1 MDALYQEK
9 IDAIPLL
16 ELEGITK
23 AYAGVKALNNV
34 SFRVQSGRVHGLIGA
49 NGAGKST
56 LIKVLAGVE
65 MPDSGVIYMDGEQVR
80 IANPHISTMLGL
92 SFIHQEL
99 SLIEHFNVIE
109 NITLGLPKKTKFGLI
124 DWQYMRKKVQN
135 VIDRI
140 NLKVPLNTPVK
151 ELSIADQWLVSI
163 GRALFQNAKFIAMD
177 EPTASLSESEVAMLF
192 EVIRDITINQNIA
205 VVYVSHRLDE
215 IMEICDEITVM
226 KDGQKV
232 LHSSTNQMS
241 KAEIIDSIAGFHVA
255 ALKGKSQNHDDEHVI
270 LELDHISDG
279 GKVKDVSLK
288 LHQGEILGLSGL
300 VGAGRTELA
309 QIIFGVKHQ
318 IKGNMKFNNKD
329 FNPENPMDAIKRGIA
344 LIPED
349 RRTEGLILNKNVNFN
364 LNLPNLGLIR
374 PFKWL
379 PVISLKRASKI
390 SRELIQR
397 LHIKTNT
404 EEAPILSLSGGNQ
417 QKVVIGK
424 WLERNPELV
433 IMDEPTRGV
442 DVGARSEIY
451 SIIIEMSKRGISF
464 LIISSDVEELP
475 GLCDRVIVMV
485 EGRVSG
491 ELENTMITKE
501 AILKLSFS
509 NNDKKLHNDGIAQN
523 NLNEANLR

>member
-1 MDALYQEK
+1 MWNNSSPNH
-9 IDAIPLL
+9 IPLL

-23 AYAGVKALNNV
+23 AYAGVRALDDV

-65 MPDSGVIYMDGEQVR
+65 MPDSGVIHMDGELVR
-80 IANPHISTMLGL
+80 IANPHTSTMLGL

-124 DWQYMRKKVQN
+124 DWKFMSNKVQG
-135 VIDRI
+135 VIDKI

-163 GRALFQNAKFIAMD
+163 GRALYQNAKFIAMD
-177 EPTASLSESEVAMLF
+177 EPTASLSESEVSMLF

-226 KDGQKV
+226 KDGKNV
-232 LHSSTNQMS
+232 LHSSVNQMS
-241 KAEIIDSIAGFHVA
+241 KSEIINSIAGFQVA
-255 ALKGKSQNHDDEHVI
+255 ALKAKTQNHDNEHVI
-270 LELDHISDG
+270 LELNHISDG
-279 GKVKDVSLK
+279 GKVKDISLK
-288 LHQGEILGLSGL
+288 LRQGEILGLSGL
-300 VGAGRTELA
+300 VGAGRTEVA
-309 QIIFGVKHQ
+309 EIVFGVKRYTN
-318 IKGNMKFNNKD
+318 GNMKFNDKN
-329 FNPENPMDAIKRGIA
+329 FNPKNPMDAIKRGIA

-364 LNLPNLGLIR
+364 LNLPNLELVR
-374 PFKWL
+374 PISWL
-379 PVISLKRASKI
+379 PIISMKKSSEI

-424 WLERNPELV
+424 WLERNPALV

-451 SIIIEMSKRGISF
+451 SIIIEMAKKGISF

-475 GLCDRVIVMV
+475 GLCDRVIVMA
-485 EGRVSG
+485 EGRITG

-501 AILKLSFS
+501 AILKLSFPS
-509 NNDKKLHNDGIAQN
+509 NDKN
-523 NLNEANLR
+523 NLNEANMR